1 MELKQLAPWNWF
13 KTEQENGTRPLPI
26 TRGGSA
32 RTYPAPLARFHEEF
46 DQLFDNFLQCLP
58 YAPSPLWNTLRVPD
72 TDAWLKPSVDIA
84 ATDKAYTISVELP
97 GVDENQIEVQ
107 IVGDTL
113 VIRGKKEQKKEEK
126 KDHFYCVERSY
137 GAFHR
142 QLSLPEDADTESIQ
156 AACKAGVLTLTV
168 PRRAAA
174 AHPTKQIDVKVA

>member
-13 KTEQENGTRPLPI
+13 KSEQENGARPLPI

-32 RTYPAPLARFHEEF
+32 NAYPAPLARFHEEF
-46 DQLFDNFLQCLP
+46 DQIFDNLLQGVP

-72 TDAWLKPSVDIA
+72 TAAWLKPSVDIA
-84 ATDKAYTISVELP
+84 ATDKSYTISAELP

-107 IVGDTL
+107 ITGDTL

-126 KDHFYCVERSY
+126 KDHYYCVERTY
-137 GAFHR
+137 GSFER
-142 QLSLPEDADTESIQ
+142 RLSLPEDADTEGIQ
-156 AACKAGVLTLTV
+156 AACRKGVLTLTV

-174 AHPTKQIDVKVA
+174 ALPTRQIDVKVV